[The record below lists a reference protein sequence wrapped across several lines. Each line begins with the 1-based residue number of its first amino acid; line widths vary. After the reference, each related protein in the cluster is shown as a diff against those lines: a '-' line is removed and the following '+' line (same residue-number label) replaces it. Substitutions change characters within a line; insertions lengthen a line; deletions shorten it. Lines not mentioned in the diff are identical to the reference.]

1 MKCVLFCFLLVAAL
15 SASCQSREKTMAK
28 MDSLAYNKLTP
39 EEEFVMVKKGTEP
52 PFTGKYY
59 KHAEKGLYVCRRCNA
74 PLFRSEDKFDSGC
87 GWPSFDSEIPGAIT
101 RVLDADGKRTEIVC
115 AKCGGHLGHVFY
127 GEGFTKRN
135 TRHCVNSIS
144 LGFVRSGAKE

>member
-59 KHAEKGLYVCRRCNA
+59 KHAEKGLYFCRRCNA

-87 GWPSFDSEIPGAIT
+87 GWPSFDGEIPGAIT

-144 LGFVRSGAKE
+144 LGFVRSEEKE